1 MSDVT
6 VPSDAP
12 ALKIIAA
19 LVNQLNLPVNSP
31 DNTPMSYKFHH
42 EETGRQIKDDMT
54 LSQAGV
60 STGDS
65 LRLVPEIV
73 AG

>member
-1 MSDVT
+1 M
-6 VPSDAP
+6 
-12 ALKIIAA
+12 
-19 LVNQLNLPVNSP
+19 NLPVNSP

-42 EETGRQIKDDMT
+42 EETGRQIKDEMT
-54 LSQAGV
+54 LLEAGV
-60 STGDS
+60 SNGDS

>member
-1 MSDVT
+1 
-6 VPSDAP
+6 
-12 ALKIIAA
+12 
-19 LVNQLNLPVNSP
+19 
-31 DNTPMSYKFHH
+31 MSYKFHH